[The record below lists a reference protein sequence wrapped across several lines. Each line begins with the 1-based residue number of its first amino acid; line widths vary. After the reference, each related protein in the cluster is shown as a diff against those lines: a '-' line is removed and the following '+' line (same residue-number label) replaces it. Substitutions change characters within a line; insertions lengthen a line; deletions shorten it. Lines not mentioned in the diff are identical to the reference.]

1 MGEGILYLL
10 TSFWLGAV
18 HAATPGHGKTIAA
31 SYIVGVRGRPVDALV
46 LGIFVT
52 LSHTSGIVFVAILA
66 TLGSAWLIPQRVEA
80 YLAVGTGI
88 LVIWIG
94 CWMLRTQMRL
104 LPVGHA
110 WGDSRQDRVEVSEA
124 DPLKHRHGDA
134 NGTSARENH
143 AHSHSHDHG
152 LHYHRHG
159 WGLAHAHDIEAI
171 TQVRPNLAILLGLGV
186 AGGLLPDPGA
196 LAILLAAIASG
207 KLILGLLTVL
217 VFSLGFASVLVVVG
231 VVAAHVGQ
239 LILDWLSS
247 RRIAWVQIGAA
258 LLIVGVGLVL
268 TANAWRNLATIS

>member
-1 MGEGILYLL
+1 MGEGVLYLL
-10 TSFWLGAV
+10 TSFWLGAI

-52 LSHTSGIVFVAILA
+52 LSHTSGIVLVAILA
-66 TLGSAWLIPQRVEA
+66 TLGSAWLIPQRIEV
-80 YLAVGTGI
+80 YLALGTGV

-94 CWMLRTQMRL
+94 CWMLRTQMRV
-104 LPVGHA
+104 LPVGRA
-110 WGDSRQDRVEVSEA
+110 WGDSRKDRVDVPEA
-124 DPLKHRHGDA
+124 DALEERHDDA
-134 NGTSARENH
+134 NGPKNP
-143 AHSHSHDHG
+143 AHSHPHDHSP
-152 LHYHRHG
+152 HYHRHG
-159 WGLAHAHDIEAI
+159 WGLSHTHDIEAI
-171 TQVRPNLAILLGLGV
+171 TRVRPSLAILLGLGI

-231 VVAAHVGQ
+231 VVAASVGQ
-239 LILDWLSS
+239 LILAWLSS
-247 RRIAWVQIGAA
+247 RWIAWVQIGAA

-268 TANAWRNLATIS
+268 TANAWRNLATFS